1 MARKDTVVIAWGRFN
16 PPTTGH
22 EVVIRRVAKEARSR
36 NADYLI
42 YPTKSVDR
50 KKNPLTF
57 KQKVRFMKRMFPK
70 YAKNISSDASVN
82 TLIKAAQKSESQ
94 GYSNLVVVVGADRVK
109 EFDDL
114 LGRYNGKDYNF
125 DSIDIVSAGE
135 RDPDA
140 DDVTG
145 MSASKMRKAAS
156 EGDYDL
162 FSTGLPS
169 GYKGGKTLYNT
180 VRTNMGL
187 KEDYDTLI
195 EDLRSGGI
203 GGPRF
208 NRLLRFGLAGQ
219 GQAEIP
225 LTKRAFNNFEKA
237 QADPK
242 MRNKVFQT
250 TDKLFDFVLDD
261 NILYQR
267 LLMLLHKNQIY
278 GDNNMTNEESK
289 IIKKLQEKSDT
300 SGISYDVL
308 VEVFVR
314 GLKSWENGDCSS
326 EMDANQWSFS
336 RVNSF
341 ISGGRSRQMVDSDL
355 WEIHES
361 ANAEFDEFVDIDLDS
376 AFEEYVT
383 ERANYA
389 GRLSQQTL
397 SYKKSRLAQRQ
408 TALKKRTADRL
419 KQMRDRHQRQV
430 DIARQSR
437 SVG

>member
-1 MARKDTVVIAWGRFN
+1 
-16 PPTTGH
+16 
-22 EVVIRRVAKEARSR
+22 
-36 NADYLI
+36 
-42 YPTKSVDR
+42 
-50 KKNPLTF
+50 
-57 KQKVRFMKRMFPK
+57 
-70 YAKNISSDASVN
+70 
-82 TLIKAAQKSESQ
+82 
-94 GYSNLVVVVGADRVK
+94 
-109 EFDDL
+109 
-114 LGRYNGKDYNF
+114 
-125 DSIDIVSAGE
+125 
-135 RDPDA
+135 
-140 DDVTG
+140 
-145 MSASKMRKAAS
+145 
-156 EGDYDL
+156 
-162 FSTGLPS
+162 
-169 GYKGGKTLYNT
+169 
-180 VRTNMGL
+180 MGL

-208 NRLLRFGLAGQ
+208 NRLLRFGLAVQ
-219 GQAEIP
+219 GQADIP

-376 AFEEYVT
+376 AFDEYVT